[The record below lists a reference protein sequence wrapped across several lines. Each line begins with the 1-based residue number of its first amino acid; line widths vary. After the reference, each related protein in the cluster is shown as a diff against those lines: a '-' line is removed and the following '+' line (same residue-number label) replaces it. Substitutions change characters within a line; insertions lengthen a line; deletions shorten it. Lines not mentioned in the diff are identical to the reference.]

1 VVHKDE
7 HDGEGIMRW
16 LEVIKLRSV
25 GKDSELLK
33 ELLLSIDNSNQSG
46 LVEMKTY
53 RHAALETDL
62 SVHLH
67 WESDRPD
74 QNGSLLGLHL
84 VQALKEFGLI
94 DHSVWIE
101 EEK

>member
-1 VVHKDE
+1 MMK
-7 HDGEGIMRW
+7 W
-16 LEVIKLRSV
+16 LEVIKLRAA
-25 GKDSELLK
+25 GNGEGLLEELFREMNK
-33 ELLLSIDNSNQSG
+33 AGQKRG
-46 LVEMKTY
+46 LVEIKTY